1 MNNSQQQRFNVLYEQ
16 HLINLRLQGKQP
28 ATIDTYSR
36 VIRQIS
42 AYFDNATDKL
52 TLDWSLNGNLVISY
66 LTIADVQSTPCSVVK
81 RATKVAHNGIVVT
94 ANMMTD
100 CRFLAA
106 IDIVRN
112 ASNARLLIGL
122 SANNQSYCPCITL
135 WSRLLCP
142 MNSGC

>member
-52 TLDWSLNGNLVISY
+52 TLDW
-66 LTIADVQSTPCSVVK
+66 
-81 RATKVAHNGIVVT
+81 
-94 ANMMTD
+94 
-100 CRFLAA
+100 
-106 IDIVRN
+106 
-112 ASNARLLIGL
+112 RLK
-122 SANNQSYCPCITL
+122 
-135 WSRLLCP
+135 
-142 MNSGC
+142 